1 MIDSDAGR
9 YREANLVYY
18 WQILRKRIATVLTI
32 TGVLM
37 ATVLMGTLAMT
48 KYYAATATI
57 EIAPKAPMILPVED
71 ASELVS
77 IKTND
82 ERHAYYATQYRI
94 LRSRTL
100 ILETLD
106 DLREQHGITDFDDDE
121 DPVES
126 FRKALDIRPEGDT
139 DLVHITVTYPDPAK
153 AALFSNTL
161 AEAYMA
167 SNLDRAREDSELAR
181 TRLLEQK
188 QLYNA
193 RRLEAEAEVHAFIY
207 QNGLLGVDD
216 ERTAVQEGEKK
227 LQNQLATAQTER
239 LLVKSDV
246 DRLKSL
252 YGSKDW
258 LGLANHI
265 AQNDERLARGIAA
278 LQELRQDRKTALTTR
293 RENHPD
299 VVALDT
305 QITGQEDLL
314 KDQLQE
320 YIAGREAK
328 LSLLTSREADIKA
341 QLLADN
347 SELEALNLKF
357 LELQARRA
365 KVEKLDEFYKTL
377 DQRLAQIEI
386 VNDIRANNVHFVDR
400 AWEDADPVKPSMA
413 TNLPIALM
421 VGLMAGVAL
430 AFLQEYLDGTVK
442 SRDDIEQD
450 VGIPFLGAVPLVP
463 PEEMDSL
470 ASEFERNLYVHARP
484 RSPTTEGLR
493 SIRTNILFRSK
504 DKPLR
509 RLLITSAAPQE
520 GKSFISSN
528 LAAVIAMTGTRTLLI
543 DCDLRRPTQHKLFV
557 RPNDV
562 GITSVLDGQ
571 MSLAEATWKT
581 PVPNLDLLVA
591 GPHPENPAEL
601 LGSQKFIDL
610 LDSITGY
617 DMVVIDSPPVSAVAD
632 PLILSR
638 MVDGVV
644 MAVRSN
650 QTEKNQVLHCRSR
663 LSEMD
668 ANILGAIVNRLDV
681 RKSGYGYYYYYDYN
695 SVYYA
700 DPAEERDTKAS

>member
-1 MIDSDAGR
+1 MIDNDPGR

-18 WQILRKRIATVLTI
+18 WQILRKRMATVLTI
-32 TGVLM
+32 TGVLI
-37 ATVLMGTLAMT
+37 ATVFVGTLAMT
-48 KYYAATATI
+48 EYFSSTATI

-94 LRSRTL
+94 LKSRTL
-100 ILETLD
+100 ILKTLD
-106 DLREQHGITDFDDDE
+106 TLREDHGVTDFDESE
-121 DPVES
+121 DPVEA
-126 FRKALDIRPEGDT
+126 FRKALEIRPEGDT
-139 DLVHITVTYPDPAK
+139 DLVHLTVTYPDPAK
-153 AALFSNTL
+153 AALFANTL
-161 AEAYMA
+161 AESYMD
-167 SNLDRAREDSELAR
+167 SNLERARQDSELAR

-193 RRLEAEAEVHAFIY
+193 RRATAEAEVHAFIY
-207 QNGLLGVDD
+207 EHGLLGVDD

-239 LLVKSDV
+239 LLVQSDV
-246 DRLKSL
+246 ERLKAL
-252 YGSKDW
+252 YRGEDW

-265 AQNDERLARGIAA
+265 AQQDERLARGIAK
-278 LQELRQDRKTALTTR
+278 LQDLRQDRKEALTTR
-293 RENHPD
+293 RESHPE
-299 VVALDT
+299 VLALDE
-305 QITGQEDLL
+305 QIAGQEDLL
-314 KDQLQE
+314 RNQLQE
-320 YIAGREAK
+320 YISGREAK
-328 LSLLTSREADIKA
+328 LSLLKNRETDVREEI
-341 QLLADN
+341 QLVSKD
-347 SELEALNLKF
+347 LEALNLQF
-357 LELQARRA
+357 LELQAKRA
-365 KVEKLDEFYKTL
+365 KVEKLDDFYKTL

-400 AWEDADPVKPSMA
+400 AWEDPDPVKPNMM
-413 TNLPIALM
+413 TNLPIALL

-430 AFLQEYLDGTVK
+430 AFLQEYLDSTIK

-463 PEEMDSL
+463 PEEMESIP
-470 ASEFERNLYVHARP
+470 SEFERNLYVHGRP

-509 RLLITSAAPQE
+509 RLLVTSAAPQE

-562 GITSVLDGQ
+562 GITNVLDGK
-571 MSLAEATWKT
+571 MTLAEATWDT
-581 PVPNLDLLVA
+581 PIPNLDLLVA

-601 LGSQKFIDL
+601 LGSEKFIKL

-617 DMVVIDSPPVSAVAD
+617 DMIVIDSPPVSAVAD

-650 QTEKNQVLHCRSR
+650 QTEKNQVIHCRSR

-700 DPAEERDTKAS
+700 DPAEERDAS